1 MITRYSRPEMRAVWT
16 DENKLKLWLQIELLA
31 SEALVKEGVVP
42 TRDCKKIKVGCA
54 KWFAN
59 LPGLVARQR
68 ELEKVLNHDV
78 IAFTTAVAEAINDK
92 ASRWFHFGLT
102 SSDVGDTCYAV
113 QMQQSADL
121 LIADVKKLLP
131 VIARRAWEYKFTPCI
146 GRSHG
151 IHAEPTTFGLKLA
164 LMHDEFKRALRRL
177 ETARE
182 VVSVGKISGAVG
194 TSAHL
199 SPRVEAY
206 VCKKLGL
213 RPAPIATQVVQRD
226 IHAEFQ
232 SAMALVGASIERWTV
247 EFRHLQRT
255 EVLEAEE
262 PFSKGQKGSSA
273 MPHKRNPIT
282 WERLTGLARVLR
294 GNALAALE
302 NVALWH
308 ERDISHSSVER
319 IIFPDSCTLL
329 DYMFGLLTRLMDG
342 LAVYPENMKKNLGL
356 SLGMWNSQTVLLALI
371 RKGLTREAAYKLVQ
385 DASMKT
391 WEVKHAG
398 RDDADFVEVLKATP
412 EVAKHFK
419 RGELEKLCSLAFH
432 FKEVN
437 RRFKRIGAIV
447 IPDNRTKKT
456 KVTKKLETGRFV
468 FFAPS
473 KFHSTARR
481 RPTAGLPPAEM
492 LSPASYN
499 QKTSLALFVPSRI
512 RLRDILSRPHFP
524 NRLYACPIRHLL
536 SSPRFHTSPQ
546 FSLA

>member
-1 MITRYSRPEMRAVWT
+1 MITRYSRPEMRAIWT
-16 DENKLKLWLQIELLA
+16 DENKLKIWLQIELLA
-31 SEALVKEGVVP
+31 SEALVKEKIVP
-42 TRDCKKIKVGCA
+42 AKDFAKIKAGCD
-54 KWFAN
+54 KWFAD

-78 IAFTTAVAEAINDK
+78 IGFTTAVAEKINDN

-121 LIADVKKLLP
+121 LVADVKTLLP
-131 VIARRAWEYKFTPCI
+131 VIQRRANEYKFTPCI

-164 LMHDEFKRALRRL
+164 LMHDEFVRALERL
-177 ETARE
+177 ERARE

-199 SPRVEAY
+199 SPRVEEY
-206 VCKKLGL
+206 VCKKLGI

-232 SAMALVGASIERWTV
+232 TTLALIGASIEHWAV

-262 PFSKGQKGSSA
+262 PFTKGQKGSSA

-282 WERLTGLARVLR
+282 GERLTGLARVLR
-294 GNALAALE
+294 GHAVAAME

-329 DYMFGLLTRLMDG
+329 DYMLVTLAKLTDG
-342 LAVYPENMKKNLGL
+342 LIVYPENMKRNLGL
-356 SLGMWNSQTVLLALI
+356 TLGMWNSQTVLLALI
-371 RKGLTREAAYKLVQ
+371 RKGLTREAAYELVQ
-385 DASMKT
+385 RNAMKT
-391 WEVKHAG
+391 WAAKHAG
-398 RDDADFVEVLKATP
+398 KDDADFLRQLQEDP
-412 EVAKHFK
+412 EVARHFK
-419 RGELEKLCSLAFH
+419 KGELEALCSLDFH
-432 FKEVN
+432 FKEVGN
-437 RRFKRIGAIV
+437 RFK
-447 IPDNRTKKT
+447 
-456 KVTKKLETGRFV
+456 KL
-468 FFAPS
+468 
-473 KFHSTARR
+473 
-481 RPTAGLPPAEM
+481 GLG
-492 LSPASYN
+492 
-499 QKTSLALFVPSRI
+499 
-512 RLRDILSRPHFP
+512 
-524 NRLYACPIRHLL
+524 
-536 SSPRFHTSPQ
+536 
-546 FSLA
+546 

>member
-1 MITRYSRPEMRAVWT
+1 MITRYSRPEMRAIWT
-16 DENKLKLWLQIELLA
+16 DENKLRLWLQIELLA
-31 SEALVKEGVVP
+31 SEALVQERIVP
-42 TRDCKKIKVGCA
+42 AKDFAKIKAGCD
-54 KWFAN
+54 KWFAD

-78 IAFTTAVAEAINDK
+78 IGFTTAVAEVINDQ

-113 QMQQSADL
+113 QMQQSADI
-121 LIADVKKLLP
+121 LIADVKTARTA
-131 VIARRAWEYKFTPCI
+131 IARRAKEHQFTPCI

-151 IHAEPTTFGLKLA
+151 IQAEPTTFGFKLA
-164 LMHDEFKRALRRL
+164 LMYDEFGRALERL
-177 ETARE
+177 ERVRE

-199 SPRVEAY
+199 SPSVEAY

-232 SAMALVGASIERWTV
+232 LAMALVGASIERWAV

-262 PFSKGQKGSSA
+262 PFTKGQKGSSA

-294 GNALAALE
+294 GNAMASLE

-329 DYMFGLLTRLMDG
+329 DYMFGLLTRMMDG

-371 RKGLTREAAYKLVQ
+371 RKGLTREAAYKLCQ
-385 DASMKT
+385 EAAMKT

-398 RDDADFVEVLKATP
+398 RDDADFVQQLQADP

-419 RGELEKLCSLAFH
+419 KGELEKLCSPEFH
-432 FKEVN
+432 FRHVKA
-437 RRFKRIGAIV
+437 RFK
-447 IPDNRTKKT
+447 
-456 KVTKKLETGRFV
+456 KV
-468 FFAPS
+468 
-473 KFHSTARR
+473 
-481 RPTAGLPPAEM
+481 GL
-492 LSPASYN
+492 
-499 QKTSLALFVPSRI
+499 
-512 RLRDILSRPHFP
+512 
-524 NRLYACPIRHLL
+524 
-536 SSPRFHTSPQ
+536 
-546 FSLA
+546 

>member
-1 MITRYSRPEMRAVWT
+1 MITRYSRPEMRAIWT
-16 DENKLKLWLQIELLA
+16 DENKLKIWLQVELLA

-42 TRDCKKIKVGCA
+42 AKDFAKLKAGCDL
-54 KWFAN
+54 WFAD

-68 ELEKVLNHDV
+68 EVEKVLNHDV
-78 IAFTTAVAEAINDK
+78 LGSTAAVAEKIKAQ

-113 QMQQSADL
+113 QMKQSAEL
-121 LIADVKKLLP
+121 LVADGKKLLP
-131 VIARRAWEYKFTPCI
+131 VIGRRAKEHKFTPCI

-164 LMHDEFKRALRRL
+164 LMHDEFLRALRRL
-177 ETARE
+177 ETARKS
-182 VVSVGKISGAVG
+182 VAVGKVSGAVG

-213 RPAPIATQVVQRD
+213 QPAPIATQVVQRD

-232 SAMALVGASIERWTV
+232 TTLALVGASMERWAV

-262 PFSKGQKGSSA
+262 PFTKGQKGSSA

-294 GNALAALE
+294 GNAVAALE

-342 LAVYPENMKKNLGL
+342 LIVYPANMKRNLGL

-371 RKGLTREAAYKLVQ
+371 KKGLTREEAYELVQ
-385 DASMKT
+385 
-391 WEVKHAG
+391 G
-398 RDDADFVEVLKATP
+398 
-412 EVAKHFK
+412 
-419 RGELEKLCSLAFH
+419 
-432 FKEVN
+432 
-437 RRFKRIGAIV
+437 
-447 IPDNRTKKT
+447 
-456 KVTKKLETGRFV
+456 
-468 FFAPS
+468 
-473 KFHSTARR
+473 
-481 RPTAGLPPAEM
+481 
-492 LSPASYN
+492 
-499 QKTSLALFVPSRI
+499 
-512 RLRDILSRPHFP
+512 
-524 NRLYACPIRHLL
+524 
-536 SSPRFHTSPQ
+536 
-546 FSLA
+546 